1 VAKIYGAPARGPNP
15 RGSMTQQTATQDWT
29 VAGYDAASTAAGG
42 AGLVARLID
51 RGPGPR
57 ASVVHWADVV
67 GECAADWHRRVAEY
81 LPKTA
86 FPAEDSVRRT
96 LDALASVHALAS
108 RLGASADAPDL
119 PVNSYVN
126 AMDRIGITLEEL
138 HDDLRSY
145 LDPADFDE
153 GGDDA

>member
-1 VAKIYGAPARGPNP
+1 
-15 RGSMTQQTATQDWT
+15 MMEQTATQVDRMG
-29 VAGYDAASTAAGG
+29 AGYDATAAAAWG
-42 AGLVARLID
+42 AGLVARLTD

-57 ASVVHWADVV
+57 ASIVHWADVV

-81 LPKTA
+81 LPKGG
-86 FPAEDSVRRT
+86 FPAEDSVRRA
-96 LDALASVHALAS
+96 LDALASIHAVAG
-108 RLGASADAPDL
+108 RIGASSSADL
-119 PVNSYVN
+119 PESSYAN

-145 LDPADFDE
+145 MDPADFDE